1 MKTLISSSLQPSSRP
16 TYHRAWKLFE
26 LFHHSVFQSARFNF
40 PICPGT
46 LALFIAHLFNQNY
59 APSTVNTYVSAIGYS
74 HKLYGVPDP
83 TKVFYIIQMLKG
95 YGKLGHRLD
104 VRLPIT
110 LHILHKIVEIAGEV
124 LPNSYDAS
132 LFRAMCAL
140 AFFGFLRIGEI
151 TLSKHNLPMPLQI
164 NQLAKQ
170 INAKGQITH
179 LTLTISHYKH
189 SYNQR
194 PFSIDILPQQVHCP
208 VQLVSHY
215 LSLRG
220 SLPGALFLDQTGHT
234 VTRNHFSNF
243 LALTIKHCGLD
254 PARYKGHSFRIGAAS
269 YAAKHGMSDAQIRIL
284 GRWKSNAFL
293 KYIRISNFST

>member
-1 MKTLISSSLQPSSRP
+1 
-16 TYHRAWKLFE
+16 
-26 LFHHSVFQSARFNF
+26 
-40 PICPGT
+40 
-46 LALFIAHLFNQNY
+46 
-59 APSTVNTYVSAIGYS
+59 VNTYVSAIGYS